1 MTAASNGILL
11 VVEREARF
19 TEKLK
24 RHLRLNELRPFYVE
38 SGKDALFLLN
48 STPPAFMLVNLA
60 ALDGWD
66 EVEGLLA
73 IAEETR
79 APLLFIEGQRAA
91 RPLAERL
98 QVLGFKGIMTLPFN
112 IRELTERMKAMLP
125 QSEVGMKIGPEGQRV
140 QICAKLGRGASG
152 TVYQGRQIDLD
163 RPVAVK
169 FLADEHLE
177 DADAV
182 QRFYREARAIAQ
194 LRSPHV
200 VQVYFVGTHEQ
211 RPYMVM
217 ELIAGPTLEKYLRT
231 VAPLQVGRAFRIAR
245 EILCG
250 LVEAHANGKI
260 HRDLK
265 PANVMIN
272 ARGQAVILDFGLA
285 REAQDHITR
294 TGMVLGT
301 PRYISP
307 EQVQSQPLDGR
318 CDLYSLG
325 IMLYE
330 MTLGQTPFQG
340 NDFVAILWSHVK
352 SPLPTPRELGKE
364 LDQNAWA
371 IISKLAAK
379 RPSDRY
385 ESAEAALKAIE
396 AYLVAH
402 DHQLEEALADTRAL
416 ERPLQ
421 PLGGLSIDA
430 NGQVLQQFGQVAPD
444 RAREL
449 HLVQGLAAQLGDL
462 DMGAFERGM
471 LDQGETKWLVF
482 RDAAGLAALESADE
496 GLSKRFAR
504 MDTSEL
510 AGLFPRSVR

>member
-1 MTAASNGILL
+1 MTADSNGILL
-11 VVEREARF
+11 IVERDARF

-24 RHLRLNELRPFYVE
+24 RHLRLAELRPFYVE
-38 SGKDALFLLN
+38 SGKDALFLLHT
-48 STPPAFMLVNLA
+48 TPAAFMLVNLT
-60 ALDGWD
+60 ALESWD
-66 EVEGLLA
+66 EVEALMA
-73 IAEETR
+73 ISTAAK
-79 APLLFIEGQRAA
+79 APLLFIEGQRSA

-98 QVLGFKGIMTLPFN
+98 QAIDFKGRVALPFN
-112 IRELTERMKAMLP
+112 IRELTERMKSMLP
-125 QSEVGMKIGPEGQRV
+125 SGEVGMKIGPEGQRV
-140 QICAKLGRGASG
+140 EICAKLGRGASG

-169 FLADEHLE
+169 FLGDEHLE

-182 QRFYREARAIAQ
+182 QRFYREARSIAQ

-200 VQVYFVGTHEQ
+200 VQVYFVGTHEN

-231 VAPLQVGRAFRIAR
+231 MAPLPVCRAFRIAR
-245 EILCG
+245 EVLCG

-285 REAQDHITR
+285 REAQDNITR

-330 MTLGQTPFQG
+330 MTLGETPFKG

-352 SPLPTPRELGKE
+352 SPLPTPSELGKE
-364 LDQNAWA
+364 LEPEAWS
-371 IISKLAAK
+371 IIAKLAAK

-385 ESAEAALKAIE
+385 ASAEAALAAIQ

-402 DHQLEEALADTRAL
+402 DHKQEEALADTREL

-430 NGQVLQQFGQVAPD
+430 SGSLLRQFGDVAAD
-444 RAREL
+444 RAREV
-449 HLVQGLAAQLGDL
+449 HLIQGLVAQLGDL
-462 DMGAFERGM
+462 GMGEFERGM
-471 LDQGETKWLVF
+471 LDLGESKLLVF
-482 RDAAGLAALESADE
+482 SDPPALSALESVDE
-496 GLSKRFAR
+496 GLSKRFATL
-504 MDTSEL
+504 DTREL
-510 AGLFPRSVR
+510 AGLFSREVR